1 MRKFLSIFCVSCL
14 ALMPFVSFAQDMG
27 GAVLEKGQTLVTLSA
42 NDQKEVDQD
51 ELNASLRIEIEDKDA
66 RVVQDKINKA
76 MRSAVDLAKKNDK
89 VTVTT
94 GQYYVY
100 SYDPNPQPKI
110 ISMGGEKI
118 MEWRGSQTIDL
129 KSKDSQAVLDLV
141 ASIQSQG
148 FVMNGLNYSLSEDV
162 AEDYQDSLLQGA
174 LKKIQD
180 KAALVTKSL
189 GKSGFDIIEVNV
201 NGSYMPSPMPMM
213 RGMAKME
220 MTSVASDNM
229 SVPVAE
235 PGKSTV
241 SMSVS
246 ARVILKP

>member
-1 MRKFLSIFCVSCL
+1 MRKILSIFCVACVTLSPL
-14 ALMPFVSFAQDMG
+14 ASFAQD
-27 GAVLEKGQTLVTLSA
+27 ATQPVLEKGQTLVTLSA
-42 NDQKEVDQD
+42 NDQKQVDQD
-51 ELNASLRIEIEDKDA
+51 ELNASLRVEVEGADA
-66 RVVQDKINKA
+66 RVVQDKINKV
-76 MRSAVDLAKKNDK
+76 MRAAVDLVKKNEK

-100 SYDPNPQPKI
+100 SYDPAPQPKS
-110 ISMGGEKI
+110 ISNDDKKSLL
-118 MEWRGSQTIDL
+118 WRGSQTLDL
-129 KSKDSQAVLDLV
+129 KSKDAQAVLDLV
-141 ASIQSQG
+141 ASIQGQG
-148 FVMNGLNYSLSEDV
+148 FLMNGLNYGLSEDA
-162 AEDYQDSLLQGA
+162 AEAQQDSLLQGA
-174 LKKIQD
+174 LKKIQE

-220 MTSVASDNM
+220 MMSVASDDM
-229 SVPVAE
+229 SAPVAE
-235 PGKSTV
+235 PGKTTV

>member
-1 MRKFLSIFCVSCL
+1 
-14 ALMPFVSFAQDMG
+14 MG
-27 GAVLEKGQTLVTLSA
+27 GPVLEKGQTLVTLSA
-42 NDQKEVDQD
+42 NDQKQVEQD
-51 ELNASLRIEIEDKDA
+51 ELNASLRIEIEDTDA

-89 VTVTT
+89 ITVTT

-110 ISMGGEKI
+110 VSMGGKKI
-118 MEWRGSQTIDL
+118 MKWRGSQTIDL
-129 KSKDSQAVLDLV
+129 KSRDSQAVLDLV
-141 ASIQSQG
+141 ASVQGQG

-180 KAALVTKSL
+180 KASLVTKSL

-201 NGSYMPSPMPMM
+201 NGSYMPSPMPMV

-220 MTSVASDNM
+220 MMSAASDDM
-229 SVPVAE
+229 STPVAE